1 MKTAMKRI
9 LSIGLCICMLMGM
22 IVVGDGSGDRT
33 YADTAAPKV
42 TAGNQAFIGSYPTEN
57 LKTSNDPYDIGTV
70 ENPFVV
76 LEVVPTLEQ
85 AQFGYFIPGCEPID
99 MDAAA
104 ADGKNIKLNNKTL
117 ESFLNLTDN
126 FDIETVNKHVDEWE
140 VPRVYEDIP
149 KNTTSKIY
157 RGAYP
162 ERTEASFNY
171 VANQEAENCWYQ
183 EAGDPES
190 LEKGCFEFVGEGNGC
205 FNIGTAG
212 TAATDVSDVQDAD
225 GNFYG
230 FTYVGA
236 GNGNYQWNTDS
247 SVPADSNDP
256 SVGIWATRT
265 KFKCHAVEDRCIHQI
280 TNKDRFIKEIFNR
293 VSSSGSFI
301 TKVLTITPELL
312 GQDNNLHLIN
322 EADLI
327 FFHTDNTNKELR
339 KLWYAYNKDEK
350 LNDSSKIDGGVDTID
365 FTSHDIT
372 NQTAINIMDRMTGD
386 NAPALIFEGSF
397 TRCGEDAGTGLSYNL
412 AKLNLMVTMF
422 EPSKFKELGLLQAV
436 IDASSGK
443 DKLCYPAKKYDNA
456 TMTVV
461 DDPIAGEKWTYAT
474 NLDNDP
480 KSRTGTFIYDDNG
493 NDISADIRYDGKQFY
508 GTNVFDKIYVYNGN
522 TSMFQGFFAT
532 HADITYNEYNNPRD
546 GGIGM
551 SDLVDFYKPSGKTEY
566 TPIDIMKFILSV
578 PQYKPILNVLEIQP
592 CQQFIYGNE
601 TYKMTDENG
610 NVLKDSK
617 GNTLGWVD
625 YYEGLFPWYNRAQ
638 DGGKSWVTD
647 STRLKVTK
655 MTTAEFIGST
665 GRYEYGK
672 LDEKTGDPIT
682 LTTDSSDDL
691 IAKYDLIIIGSMQDA
706 SNGKNGYND
715 PNLKNLVY
723 TSVGDLVY
731 KYGTNMSDQANT
743 KNYKRDRMR
752 YSGTDITLKKMLELE
767 DFLKAGR
774 PIVVDLGLYKKDG
787 NSYTVDTSKV
797 DLNSKLYDFLTW
809 KDKDEQRSA
818 QKNIL
823 RYKSY
828 ESDTMKNLIG
838 GSKCKIV
845 FFNDQDSYPL
855 EYSYSEDNTQSIAK
869 GIITYE
875 NYQAKNVNGKAVLN
889 YHFYIEGSSER
900 EYRLRL
906 ALDSD
911 GDGVYR
917 GSLKEH
923 SEIRNM
929 KEVLGQTFDETK
941 DYDSLE
947 LPIQMTVEQVVNGQ
961 RVELKPEKEE
971 EECYLKANTEYY
983 ASYELP
989 DDRLGIVPWKLEVNA
1004 VDNEYLRSSA
1014 IDFTAFEKTGDP
1026 AQLNVLQM
1034 RLSHGG
1040 RNSWTDNNEG
1050 KATYFTR
1057 NSVWIRNQKCY
1068 DPTYEY
1074 SSRDND
1080 NPNNKLWN
1088 LMQNHQKETVKKFE
1102 TYLEPVKEFDVHIQY
1117 LFNADWN
1124 QLFGTAARDKD
1135 GKEISEED
1143 RIEDWEDF
1151 LSQYD
1156 MVVLG
1161 FWDENCF
1168 TENTVFA
1175 TGINSFISQGKS
1187 MILSHDTV
1195 EGANADSKYYNKYA
1209 PWVRSF
1215 AGQRRAYYNK
1225 QTDGTYAKSYLTTY
1239 ANGKVID
1246 KDLKKANGD
1255 VDYYK
1260 KDANTIN
1267 NVAAGNDSGYIHPDL
1282 RKNTTP
1288 WGHIF
1293 TKETDFLDPE
1303 NPDLNAGPVEEKF
1316 LGTFTKENIDNAAQL
1331 YANHYRYDYHEK
1343 TEVDRVELKDSHSS
1357 GAWPNDNACTSVVK
1371 LANNGQITSYPYKIN
1386 SFIMVCNTHCQNYQL
1401 DMDYED
1407 GGDVNVWFNLTDSY
1421 DEELQELNKAKKTS
1435 TDVQNELQNKSL
1447 SNLKTGIYSA
1457 KNQDSRNNF
1466 YIYNKGNI
1474 SYTGCGHGM
1483 PSKTFTDDEVKL
1495 FVNTM
1500 ISAYRPPEATPYV
1513 SIDNATSVASNGDS
1527 LLYVDYDT
1535 DNEGKNVV
1543 DSNIVDMGGLKMV
1556 KVEFSIK
1563 DSGSHKGIT
1572 DQKYYLNIFKGDNKD
1587 AEKSDQLNFK
1597 DAMDKV
1603 SGSDSTFIV
1612 EPGKK
1617 YVMYIPY
1624 SDVSSSGSVT
1634 YRYSTYMTYK
1644 KEKRKSRTPTSNTTL
1659 TTMILPLFDLN

>member
-33 YADTAAPKV
+33 YADTAASKV

-57 LKTSNDPYDIGTV
+57 LKTSNDPDDIGTA

-104 ADGKNIKLNNKTL
+104 ADGKNVNLNSKTL

-126 FDIETVNKHVDEWE
+126 FDINTVDKHVDEWE
-140 VPRVYEDIP
+140 ISRVYEDIP
-149 KNTTSKIY
+149 KNTTAKIY
-157 RGAYP
+157 RGAYA

-171 VANQEAENCWYQ
+171 AENQEPENCWYQ
-183 EAGDPES
+183 DAGDSNS
-190 LEKGCFEFVGEGNGC
+190 LEKGCFEFVGEGKGC
-205 FNIGTAG
+205 FNLGTASS
-212 TAATDVSDVQDAD
+212 ASTDVTDVQDAD
-225 GNFYG
+225 GNFYS

-236 GNGNYQWNTDS
+236 GNGSYQWNTGS
-247 SVPADSNDP
+247 SVPEDSKDP
-256 SVGIWATRT
+256 ATGIWATRT
-265 KFKCHAVEDRCIHQI
+265 KFKCHAVEDRCIHKI
-280 TNKDRFIKEIFNR
+280 TNKDRFIKEVFNR
-293 VSSSGSFI
+293 ESASGSFI

-339 KLWYAYNKDEK
+339 RLWYAYNKDEK
-350 LNDSSKIDGGVDTID
+350 LNDASKIDGGVDTID

-372 NQTAINIMDRMTGD
+372 NQTAINILDRMAGD

-397 TRCGEDAGTGLSYNL
+397 TKCGEDAGTGLSYNL

-422 EPSKFKELGLLQAV
+422 KPSKFKELGLLQAV
-436 IDASSGK
+436 INASSGK

-617 GNTLGWVD
+617 GKTLGWVD
-625 YYEGLFPWYNRAQ
+625 YYEGLFPWYDRGQ
-638 DGGKSWVTD
+638 DGGKSWVEDT
-647 STRLKVTK
+647 SRLKVTK

-672 LDEKTGDPIT
+672 LDEETGDPIT

-731 KYGTNMSDQANT
+731 KYGNNMGDNNNT
-743 KNYKRDRMR
+743 KKYKRDRMR

-774 PIVVDLGLYKKDG
+774 PIVVDQGLYKPDLNYYKI
-787 NSYTVDTSKV
+787 DTDKV
-797 DLNSKLYDFLTW
+797 DQNSKLYDFLTW
-809 KDKDEQRSA
+809 KDKDEGRSA

-828 ESDTMKNLIG
+828 DGNTMKNLIG

-855 EYSYSEDNTQSIAK
+855 EYSYSEDNSQALAK
-869 GIITYE
+869 GIISYE

-889 YHFYIEGSSER
+889 YHFYIEGSPDR
-900 EYRLRL
+900 NYRLRL

-929 KEVLGQTFDETK
+929 KEVLGQTFDETR
-941 DYDSLE
+941 DYDTLE
-947 LPIQMTVEQVVNGQ
+947 LPIQMEVKQVVNGQ
-961 RVELKPEKEE
+961 QVTLTPETEGGE
-971 EECYLKANTEYY
+971 VYLKANTEYY
-983 ASYELP
+983 ASYEMP
-989 DDRLGIVPWKLEVNA
+989 ADRLGIVPWKLEVNA

-1026 AQLNVLQM
+1026 ARLNVLQM
-1034 RLSHGG
+1034 RLSHDG
-1040 RNSWTDNNEG
+1040 RDKWTDNDND
-1050 KATYFTR
+1050 KFTVFTR
-1057 NSVWIRNQKCY
+1057 NSVDRRGQKCY

-1074 SSRDND
+1074 TSEKND
-1080 NPNNKLWN
+1080 NTTRLWG
-1088 LMQNHQKETVKKFE
+1088 MMSPHQKKTVEKFE

-1117 LFNADWN
+1117 LFNDDWN
-1124 QLFGTAARDKD
+1124 KLFGTAARDSKN
-1135 GKEISEED
+1135 KQISEKD
-1143 RIEDWEDF
+1143 RIADWEEF

-1161 FWDENCF
+1161 FQDENCF
-1168 TENTVFA
+1168 TGNTVFA

-1195 EGANADSKYYNKYA
+1195 EGANASYNYYNQYA

-1225 QTDGTYAKSYLTTY
+1225 QPDGTYDKSYLTTY

-1246 KDLKKANGD
+1246 DDSKKYDKNPS
-1255 VDYYK
+1255 
-1260 KDANTIN
+1260 TIN
-1267 NVAAGNDSGYIHPDL
+1267 DVAAGNNSGYIHPDL
-1282 RKNTTP
+1282 RNDTTQ
-1288 WGHIF
+1288 WGHVF

-1316 LGTFTKENIDNAAQL
+1316 LNTFTKENIDNSAQL

-1343 TEVDRVELKDSHSS
+1343 TEVDRVELKS
-1357 GAWPNDNACTSVVK
+1357 GVSNGEWPKVNACTSVVK
-1371 LANNGQITSYPYKIN
+1371 LANNGQITSYPYRIN
-1386 SFIMVCNTHCQNYQL
+1386 SFITVCNTHCQNYQL
-1401 DMDYED
+1401 DMDYEA

-1421 DEELQELNKAKKTS
+1421 DEELNKLNSAGKTS
-1435 TDVQNELQNKSL
+1435 TDVQDELKNKSL
-1447 SNLKTGIYSA
+1447 SLLQTGIYSA

-1474 SYTGCGHGM
+1474 TYTGCGHGM

-1500 ISAYRPPEATPYV
+1500 ISAYRPPEATPQV

-1535 DNEGKNVV
+1535 DSEGKNVV
-1543 DSNIVDMGGLKMV
+1543 DSNIVDMGGLKQV
-1556 KVEFSIK
+1556 KIEFSIQ

-1572 DQKYYLNIFKGDNKD
+1572 DQTYFLNVYKEKNEDPEKRINLSIEAKD
-1587 AEKSDQLNFK
+1587 GGTLKPVD
-1597 DAMDKV
+1597 
-1603 SGSDSTFIV
+1603 GSDSAYIV

-1624 SDVSSSGSVT
+1624 TEVSNSGAVT
-1634 YRYSTYMTYK
+1634 YKYATYMKYK
-1644 KEKRKSRTPTSNTTL
+1644 KEKRSSRTPTSNTTL